1 MCYLDAFLWFS
12 DSYEILSRLWQIC
25 MFMWFLKEVWCVS
38 LLSGYVLIFF
48 LLVNILEKTIR
59 HHPSHLTC
67 VILTHFFDF
76 PTPMR
81 FWVAYDKYA
90 CLCDFWKRF
99 DAIVFWVAMFLSFS
113 IGKYIRKDHQTS
125 PISPDMCYLDPF
137 LWFSDSYVILS
148 RLWQICMF
156 MWFLK
161 EVWCVVFWVAM
172 FLSFSI
178 GKYIRKDHQ
187 TSPISPDMCYLDP
200 FLWFSDSYEILSR
213 LWQIC
218 MFMGEFLKEVWCVVF
233 WVAMFLSF
241 SIGKYIRK
249 DHQTSPISPDM
260 CYLDAFLWF
269 SDSYEILSRLWQI
282 CMFMWFLKA
291 VWCVVFWVAMFLSFS
306 IGKYIRKDYQTSPIS
321 PDMCYLDAFLWI
333 FRLLWDF
340 ESPMTNMHVY
350 VIFERG
356 LMRSLLS
363 GYVLIFFY
371 W

>member
-1 MCYLDAFLWFS
+1 
-12 DSYEILSRLWQIC
+12 
-25 MFMWFLKEVWCVS
+25 MWFLKEVWCV
-38 LLSGYVLIFF
+38 
-48 LLVNILEKTIR
+48 
-59 HHPSHLTC
+59 
-67 VILTHFFDF
+67 
-76 PTPMR
+76 
-81 FWVAYDKYA
+81 
-90 CLCDFWKRF
+90 
-99 DAIVFWVAMFLSFS
+99 VFWVAMFLSFS

-137 LWFSDSYVILS
+137 LWFSDSYEILS

-218 MFMGEFLKEVWCVVF
+218 MFMWFLKEVWWVVF

-321 PDMCYLDAFLWI
+321 PDMCYWRISLI